1 VTVDGRRLVPITPLP
16 TRADAVWDALREA
29 VPDVSTRPEALD
41 AYTPAL
47 RQLHAMSLLTAEVN
61 NGGFSQFFFNGGGM
75 WVDDAIAGWAA
86 AGLPAHEELTRQAT
100 DAVVAGMDGLVAAQ
114 RGKTLEAYAAW
125 ASESD
130 LGRFDDRWWELA
142 DHEPNLDRFVAEHLD
157 EIWAEPA

>member
-16 TRADAVWDALREA
+16 TRVDAVWDALLEA

-86 AGLPAHEELTRQAT
+86 AGLPAHEELTLQLTVNCAASWSLI
-100 DAVVAGMDGLVAAQ
+100 AVNAL
-114 RGKTLEAYAAW
+114 RGSGPTLE
-125 ASESD
+125 ET
-130 LGRFDDRWWELA
+130 RKENR
-142 DHEPNLDRFVAEHLD
+142 
-157 EIWAEPA
+157 